1 MIFWL
6 NAGRMPRRQRRKGRY
21 MKTRVL
27 LSMLI
32 LLASPLV
39 FAQEEPPEAAPP
51 QAPSKVQ
58 WSIGIGAFSSPRP
71 YVGAENS
78 QIIAPLIEVT
88 YKKLYV
94 QGIQAGYHFF
104 DTGKFSLDAR
114 AGIVFNGLDP
124 EDSDF
129 LEGMNKRRS
138 TLEGGFVFDWKPGKY
153 RLSTAAYTDLLGR
166 SYGQQASTDFS
177 RMFMFNRSIWGIQPS
192 IGVVWQSSNFINYYY
207 GVTPE
212 EARPGRPPFE
222 GHSVITFRASVLAYL
237 FVSKRIRLVG
247 LVRIQRLD
255 NEIVDS
261 PIVDQERGIF
271 GLIGV
276 TYRMGR
282 LPPRPS

>member
-1 MIFWL
+1 
-6 NAGRMPRRQRRKGRY
+6 

-27 LSMLI
+27 LSMMI

-39 FAQEEPPEAAPP
+39 FAQEEPPEAVPR

-78 QIIAPLIEVT
+78 QIVAPLIEVT

-104 DTGKFSLDAR
+104 NTGKFSLDAR

-138 TLEGGFVFDWKPGKY
+138 TIEGGFVFDWKPGKY

-177 RMFMFNRSIWGIQPS
+177 RTWTFNRYQWGFTPS
-192 IGVVWQSSNFINYYY
+192 IGVVWQSSNFIDYYY

-212 EARPGRPPFE
+212 EARPGRPPFQ
-222 GHSVITFRASVLAYL
+222 GHSVINFRSSLL
-237 FVSKRIRLVG
+237 GFFFVNLRLRVVG
-247 LVRIQRLD
+247 LIRIQRLD
-255 NEIVDS
+255 NEILDS
-261 PIVDQERGIF
+261 PIVDQQRGIF
-271 GLIGV
+271 GLVGI